1 MSETII
7 DRLYQENL
15 TLLEYLRT
23 QGEISFHAS
32 VNDYFRKTLLLSIA
46 SYFEDTLKQSIISF
60 VEERV
65 GRRNLLL
72 HFLKNKAI
80 ERQYHTYFA
89 WDRRNANQFFGLF
102 GSEFKEFMDKE
113 TENNPQLIEAIK
125 AFLELGEIRNKLVH
139 QNFVIFPLE
148 KTAEEIYLLYREALP
163 FVTGFPDKLRAFV
176 RCEVD

>member
-65 GRRNLLL
+65 GRGNLLL

-80 ERQYHTYFA
+80 ERQYHTYCILPGIVVMLINFLDCLVA
-89 WDRRNANQFFGLF
+89 NSRNLW
-102 GSEFKEFMDKE
+102 
-113 TENNPQLIEAIK
+113 IK
-125 AFLELGEIRNKLVH
+125 RQRIILN
-139 QNFVIFPLE
+139 
-148 KTAEEIYLLYREALP
+148 
-163 FVTGFPDKLRAFV
+163 
-176 RCEVD
+176 